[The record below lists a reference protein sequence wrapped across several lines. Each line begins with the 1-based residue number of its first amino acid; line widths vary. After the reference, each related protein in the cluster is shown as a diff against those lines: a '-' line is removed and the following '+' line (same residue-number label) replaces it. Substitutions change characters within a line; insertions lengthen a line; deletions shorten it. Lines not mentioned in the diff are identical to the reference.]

1 MQSSS
6 NIPIRLVLAL
16 CVVTSLLWCSVG
28 QAAECDGE
36 AVLGQLDARLN
47 TARDLNLDIEIL
59 NQIPGKTDRTMRM
72 SVRTR
77 GHKRFTEFHAPGDV
91 KGTKVLSLSRSK
103 MYVYLPAYQ
112 KVRRITSHATEQ
124 GFMGTTLSQDDMATT
139 HYGQVY
145 STTSCSQE
153 GDSYLIEAKP
163 RDGADVAYGSAVFK
177 VSVDKTLP
185 EEIRYFSV
193 SGKHVKTES
202 RTQYECRGEYCN
214 PNRITMTDHT
224 RGGAKTT
231 LSVSVWKMD
240 TNFPESV
247 FSKRNLQRER

>member
-6 NIPIRLVLAL
+6 NIPIRLVLAS
-16 CVVTSLLWCSVG
+16 CVVTSLLWCSVS

-47 TARDLNLDIEIL
+47 TARDLDLNIAIL

-145 STTSCSQE
+145 TATSCSQE
-153 GDSYLIEAKP
+153 GESYLIETKP
-163 RDGADVAYGSAVFK
+163 REGADVAYGSAIFK
-177 VSVDKTLP
+177 VSADKSLP
-185 EEIRYFSV
+185 QEIRYFSV
-193 SGKHVKTES
+193 SGKHVKTENRS
-202 RTQYECRGEYCN
+202 EYECRGEYCN
-214 PNRITMTDHT
+214 PNRITMIDHT
-224 RGGAKTT
+224 RAGAKTILT
-231 LSVSVWKMD
+231 VSDWKKD
-240 TNFPESV
+240 TSFPESV

>member
-1 MQSSS
+1 MESLSK
-6 NIPIRLVLAL
+6 ITARLTLAL
-16 CVVTSLLWCSVG
+16 CVVTGLLWCTVA

-47 TARDLNLDIEIL
+47 TAQDLDLNIKIL
-59 NQIPGKTDRTMRM
+59 NQIPGKSDRTMGM

-112 KVRRITSHATEQ
+112 KVRRITSHTTDQ

-145 STTSCSQE
+145 TATSCSVE
-153 GDSYLIEAKP
+153 GESYLVKAKP
-163 RDGADVAYGSAVFK
+163 REGAEVAYGSAVFK
-177 VSVDKTLP
+177 ISADKSLP
-185 EEIRYFSV
+185 QEIRYFSV
-193 SGKHVKTES
+193 SGKHVKTEN
-202 RTQYECRGEYCN
+202 RTEYECRGEYCN

-224 RGGAKTT
+224 RAGAKTT
-231 LSVSVWKMD
+231 LTVSEWKKD
-240 TNFPESV
+240 TSFPESV
-247 FSKRNLQRER
+247 FSKRNLQRDR

>member
-1 MQSSS
+1 
-6 NIPIRLVLAL
+6 VL
-16 CVVTSLLWCSVG
+16 SK
-28 QAAECDGE
+28 
-36 AVLGQLDARLN
+36 LDARLN
-47 TARDLNLDIEIL
+47 TARDLDLNIEIL

-77 GHKRFTEFHAPGDV
+77 GHKRFTEFQAPGDV

-112 KVRRITSHATEQ
+112 KVRRITSHTTDQ

-145 STTSCSQE
+145 AATSCSQE
-153 GDSYLIEAKP
+153 GDHYVVEANP
-163 RDGADVAYGSAVFK
+163 RSDAQVAYGRAVFK
-177 VSVDKTLP
+177 LSLAKTLP
-185 EEIRYFSV
+185 QEIRYFSP

-202 RTQYECRGEYCN
+202 RAEYECRGEYCN
-214 PNRITMTDHT
+214 PNSITMTDHT
-224 RGGAKTT
+224 RAGAKTT
-231 LSVSVWKMD
+231 LRVTSWKKD
-240 TNFPESV
+240 TSFPESV